1 MMGPAPFGGGV
12 RAKSFIDDGFV
23 RGFSLDAQSFV
34 SLRLA
39 FGATPADVRSAE
51 IARSVGVAATLPL
64 GLVGHDSFRVAIDVG
79 LLLGS

>member
-23 RGFSLDAQSFV
+23 RGLSFDTQSFV

-39 FGATPADVRSAE
+39 FGATPADVGSAQ
-51 IARSVGVAATLPL
+51 IARSVGIAPTLPL
-64 GLVGHDSFRVAIDVG
+64 GLVGHDSFRIAIGVC
-79 LLLGS
+79 LVLRS